1 MFLLRRIPRVVY
13 STLKKKLK
21 YKGLFLQVPT
31 SLPFETASNCC
42 FRMIEQEKPTLE
54 PTQEAL

>member
-1 MFLLRRIPRVVY
+1 MPGVVY
-13 STLKKKLK
+13 STFKKKLK

-42 FRMIEQEKPTLE
+42 FRMIKQEKPTLE